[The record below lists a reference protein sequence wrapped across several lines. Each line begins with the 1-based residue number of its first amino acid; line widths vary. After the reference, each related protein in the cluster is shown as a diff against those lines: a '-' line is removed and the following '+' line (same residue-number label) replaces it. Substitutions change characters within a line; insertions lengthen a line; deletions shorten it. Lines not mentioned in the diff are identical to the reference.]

1 MTIVFFANTSW
12 YLFNFRLDFAEKLRR
27 EEHRVIFASRRDGNY
42 DKQIEEKGFTFIDV
56 QLARGK
62 VSLWRN
68 LRAIFDLAKSL
79 RDIRADV
86 IHNYTIQSILLG
98 TIAGRLAGIKFF
110 VNSFTGLGSVL
121 GQGSSQS
128 IVQRLVILALRLVM
142 RRGKFRVIAQ
152 NDTDYHQLI
161 SSRLRP
167 ATEIVLIRGSGINLD
182 KFPGKSYTMSS
193 SLSVVCLARLIK
205 DKGIREYVQ
214 AASIVTKKD
223 PNIKFLLAGSED
235 TGNPNSIAT
244 SLLDKWQRQSNVE
257 FLGHV
262 DDARSLLDRSDL
274 LVLPSYREG
283 FPRTILEAFAMEL
296 PVITSDVPGCRDIV
310 EHGVNG
316 LLVPP
321 RNAEALALAILEL
334 TGSPALCRSF
344 GVSGRRLVQNNYS
357 SDAHAKEMK
366 AVYSDLVGGS

>member
-1 MTIVFFANTSW
+1 M
-12 YLFNFRLDFAEKLRR
+12 RR
-27 EEHRVIFASRRDGNY
+27 EAQSISPRDGNTIS
-42 DKQIEEKGFTFIDV
+42 KLKGLHIYRCTT
-56 QLARGK
+56 ARGK
-62 VSLWRN
+62 ASGGICTRFSIWQ
-68 LRAIFDLAKSL
+68 KSL

-274 LVLPSYREG
+274 LVLPSYEDFLDHTG
-283 FPRTILEAFAMEL
+283 SFCHGVTGDN
-296 PVITSDVPGCRDIV
+296 SDVPGCGISLNMVLMGSSSRQ
-310 EHGVNG
+310 EM
-316 LLVPP
+316 P
-321 RNAEALALAILEL
+321 RR
-334 TGSPALCRSF
+334 SPSRFLNLQ
-344 GVSGRRLVQNNYS
+344 VRLRF
-357 SDAHAKEMK
+357 
-366 AVYSDLVGGS
+366 VGHSEFRVGDWYRIIIPVTPTPRK